1 MFQVRSRTSGV
12 LHLAHKCTWS
22 AGQNTQH
29 PQSKPTVMAP
39 FWVVS
44 GNGLGHSENPFTAE
58 CMLTLEHE
66 DFSRSFISHIIIT
79 YRVFSK
85 MLYFFSA
92 PECCTASSNPVM
104 HPRHISYLSVRC
116 SIYNQRSLACEP
128 GSHMLYVA
136 PVWHVW
142 DCSCFCLE
150 ICTHIFQLW
159 MYSNRS
165 KSFH

>member
-1 MFQVRSRTSGV
+1 MFQVWSYTSV
-12 LHLAHKCTWS
+12 TLHLAHKCTWS

-29 PQSKPTVMAP
+29 PQSKSTVMAS

-44 GNGLGHSENPFTAE
+44 GNRLGHPFTAE

-66 DFSRSFISHIIIT
+66 DFSLSFISHTIIT
-79 YRVFSK
+79 YRFFFSK

-104 HPRHISYLSVRC
+104 HPRHISYVSVWC
-116 SIYNQRSLACEP
+116 SIYNQRSLAHEP
-128 GSHMLYVA
+128 GSHMSYIA
-136 PVWHVW
+136 PVWRVW
-142 DCSCFCLE
+142 DCLCFCLE
-150 ICTHIFQLW
+150 ICTRIFWLW
-159 MYSNRS
+159 IYGNRS

>member
-1 MFQVRSRTSGV
+1 MFQVWSCTSV
-12 LHLAHKCTWS
+12 ALHLAHKCTWS

-29 PQSKPTVMAP
+29 PQSKSTVMAP

-66 DFSRSFISHIIIT
+66 DFSLSFISHIIIN
-79 YRVFSK
+79 YS
-85 MLYFFSA
+85 FFFLN
-92 PECCTASSNPVM
+92 CCTFFLRLNAAQPPLIPSCSTDTCYV
-104 HPRHISYLSVRC
+104 SVRF
-116 SIYNQRSLACEP
+116 SIYNQRSLAREP
-128 GSHMLYVA
+128 GSHMSYVA
-136 PVWHVW
+136 PVWRVW

-150 ICTHIFQLW
+150 ICRRIFGLW
-159 MYSNRS
+159 IYGNRS